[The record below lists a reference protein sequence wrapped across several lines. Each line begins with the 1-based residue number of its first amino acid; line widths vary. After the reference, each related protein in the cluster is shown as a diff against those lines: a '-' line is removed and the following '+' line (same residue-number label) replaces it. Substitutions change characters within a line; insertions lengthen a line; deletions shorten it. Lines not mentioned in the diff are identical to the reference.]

1 MSEICSGRDARTDG
15 RRVKIGKPRAGARRQ
30 AIGEGGEIHTGT
42 LTDGKVKGA
51 FHLVTLPRL
60 RKEGE
65 M

>member
-1 MSEICSGRDARTDG
+1 MKSALAVTRGRTAGENWKTSSG
-15 RRVKIGKPRAGARRQ
+15 GKATVE
-30 AIGEGGEIHTGT
+30 EGGEIHTGT
-42 LTDGKVKGA
+42 LTGGKVKGA